1 MKVVAL
7 AGGVGGAKLAHG
19 LSRNLSPRNL
29 TVVVNTGDDFEFLG
43 LKICPDL
50 DTVCYTLGGLAD
62 KERGWGRAGE
72 TWHALEALQ
81 ELGAST
87 WFRVGDRDMA
97 THIERTRRLSAGQ
110 ALHEVTSDFCRAWK
124 VGPTVLP
131 MSDQAVPTRV
141 ETDQGVL
148 PFQEYFVKEKCQPAV
163 KGFEFQDAD
172 RAQPAPGV
180 ISALEGAKL
189 VVICPSNPW
198 VSIDPILAISP
209 IQDILAEKPV
219 LAVSPIIGGKAVK
232 GPAAKMYREMGI
244 QPSALAVARHYGAL
258 IDGLIIDEEDRN
270 LLEDIRTLQPHAPE
284 VFVAHTW
291 MKTEDDRVRF
301 GEEVLTF
308 GKSLMTRRL

>member
-1 MKVVAL
+1 MNVVAL

-19 LSRNLSPRNL
+19 LSRNLSSRDL

-62 KERGWGRAGE
+62 KDRGWGRSRE
-72 TWHALEALQ
+72 TWHALGALRD
-81 ELGAST
+81 LGAPT
-87 WFRVGDRDMA
+87 WFRVGDRDLA

-110 ALHEVTSDFCRAWK
+110 PLHEVTRAFCQAWK

-131 MSDQAVPTRV
+131 MSDQPVPTQV
-141 ETDQGVL
+141 ETDKGVL

-163 KGFEFQDAD
+163 QGFDFQDID
-172 RAQPAPGV
+172 QAQPAPGV
-180 ISALEGAKL
+180 IPALEGASL

-209 IQDILAEKPV
+209 IQEILSEKPV

-244 QPSALAVARHYGAL
+244 EPSALSVARHYGTVV
-258 IDGLIIDEEDRN
+258 DGFIIDEQDRN
-270 LLEDIRTLQPHAPE
+270 LLEDIRAIQPHAPE

-301 GEEVLTF
+301 GEEVLQF
-308 GKSLMTRRL
+308 GKSLLTRRH